1 MAPFVSTIIREQ
13 WNHCVHVVV
22 IHRLIFC
29 VLPAKLI
36 EEFEDVS
43 PKEKTFMK
51 LWNRF
56 IKCHT
61 VIPDS
66 VIPGKCMDF
75 IRLFATELFE
85 NDLRSQFLLH
95 LFNLWDHQLVS
106 SEHILKSLRLYDELK
121 KSANGVH

>member
-1 MAPFVSTIIREQ
+1 
-13 WNHCVHVVV
+13 
-22 IHRLIFC
+22 
-29 VLPAKLI
+29 
-36 EEFEDVS
+36 
-43 PKEKTFMK
+43 MK

-66 VIPGKCMDF
+66 VIPEKCMDF
-75 IRLFATELFE
+75 IELFATELIE

-106 SEHILKSLRLYDELK
+106 SEHILKSLRLYDEVK
-121 KSANGVH
+121 KSSNGVH